1 MSFESTRLG
10 PNEPFYF
17 WKCHTRIA
25 QQTASQVANVV
36 ETGSVG
42 RVLESGKWSMHGRR
56 GVPFEDVPPH
66 PRNKV
71 FFLPGA
77 ATCYGCQKSWALL
90 CGTWWERQHSQL
102 HWWVWK
108 WQEFNWGKKLKQPNK
123 LTGSTWGAPR
133 FEGIHKPKLNP
144 PMWQPHV
151 SRGFSQN
158 LPWSYHFMAVF
169 NKPFPQ
175 WAWWSSST
183 TFVLMSITLNFTP
196 SIRSSSLTEFFAKV
210 RCFTSSWSCGHPTLP
225 ASIWEI
231 QLGFWGRKRYFAD
244 TLLPVERR
252 INQSKQ

>member
-77 ATCYGCQKSWALL
+77 ATCYGCQKS
-90 CGTWWERQHSQL
+90 
-102 HWWVWK
+102 
-108 WQEFNWGKKLKQPNK
+108 
-123 LTGSTWGAPR
+123 
-133 FEGIHKPKLNP
+133 
-144 PMWQPHV
+144 
-151 SRGFSQN
+151 
-158 LPWSYHFMAVF
+158 
-169 NKPFPQ
+169 
-175 WAWWSSST
+175 
-183 TFVLMSITLNFTP
+183 
-196 SIRSSSLTEFFAKV
+196 
-210 RCFTSSWSCGHPTLP
+210 
-225 ASIWEI
+225 
-231 QLGFWGRKRYFAD
+231 
-244 TLLPVERR
+244 
-252 INQSKQ
+252 